1 MIDQK
6 IRDAINEQIGYEFY
20 SGYLYLAMSAHYE
33 VLNLKGF
40 ATWMRTRFGEEQ
52 VHALKL
58 FEYVNARGGEVVLP
72 RIEQPQSSWK
82 TNLAVFEDAL
92 AHEQSV
98 TARINKLYE
107 LAVAEKDYA
116 TQAMLQWF
124 ITEQVEEEKSVTEII
139 EQLKLIDARGTAVLM
154 LDHQLNK
161 ADRK

>member
-20 SGYLYLAMSAHYE
+20 SWYLYLAMAAHYE
-33 VLNLKGF
+33 ALNLKGF
-40 ATWMRTRFGEEQ
+40 ATWMRTRFEEEQ

-58 FEYVNARGGEVVLP
+58 FEYVNARGGAVVLP

-98 TARINKLYE
+98 TARIDKLYE